1 MPLAQLRDFVARGPV
16 VPALAPFPRP
26 RPAVVEIDAAGDVVA
41 WLEIGHRLGGVRLAW
56 RFEELRVATG
66 VELAACFSNAR
77 LPVRLLFLLGGRA
90 RIERRLDAALAELAE
105 IARITRAAT
114 SGVISEPRD
123 IPGQRH
129 ADEDAPRH
137 EDEQR
142 DVAAAG
148 Q

>member
-1 MPLAQLRDFVARGPV
+1 
-16 VPALAPFPRP
+16 VPALAPLPRL
-26 RPAVVEIDAAGDVVA
+26 RPAAVEIDAAGDVVA
-41 WLEIGHRLGGVRLAW
+41 WLEIGRRLGGVRLAW

-66 VELAACFSNAR
+66 VELAACFANAR

-90 RIERRLDAALAELAE
+90 RIERRLDAALAELTE
-105 IARITRAAT
+105 IARITGAAR

-123 IPGQRH
+123 IPGQRG
-129 ADEDAPRH
+129 ADEDAPGH

-142 DVAAAG
+142 DIAAAE